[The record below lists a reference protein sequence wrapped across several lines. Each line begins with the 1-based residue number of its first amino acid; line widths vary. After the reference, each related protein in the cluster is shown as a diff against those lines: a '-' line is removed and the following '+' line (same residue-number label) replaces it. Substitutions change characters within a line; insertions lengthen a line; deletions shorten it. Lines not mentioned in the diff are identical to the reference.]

1 MNKYYIKLKNISL
14 ISFFMEQN
22 IGLEISEI
30 EILNKNIMLFPP
42 LLQEKI
48 NEDTII
54 SFINSRIIP
63 KNRAFACDILRSYN
77 LTLNDKKGVIDVSKG
92 LSLTDDYWIVQDEN
106 LDFNKYN
113 LFDNEFSDVL
123 SLVAFTGYSSKVKG
137 LLSSPELSTNGM
149 LPKTWRRINNQVL
162 LYKGSTSYLG
172 AINTGMEPYSEYYA
186 SQVANAL
193 GYNHVKYNL
202 DMWKGQIV
210 SICPLFTSKDI
221 SFVPIGLIVKNGGI
235 KSVFSYIKELG
246 FEKDLSNLL
255 LFDAITANQDR
266 HFGNFGLLRE
276 NDTGKY
282 ISLAPIF
289 DNGESLLS
297 KALPSDFDTDDTFLE
312 LMNSNEYK
320 YSYYNAS
327 YEAIIKEYCSK
338 EQITDLRKLL
348 TFKFSRDSKLNLPEN
363 RLSKLEKFI
372 QTRARE
378 YIEILSTEKN
388 T

>member
-1 MNKYYIKLKNISL
+1 MSKYYIKLKNITL
-14 ISFFMEQN
+14 LSFFMGQN
-22 IGLEISEI
+22 IGLEISKI
-30 EILNKNIMLFPP
+30 EIINKNTQIYPP
-42 LLQEKI
+42 QLQDEV

-63 KNRAFACDILRSYN
+63 KNRAFVEDILRSYN

-92 LSLTDDYWIVQDEN
+92 LSLTDDYWIVQDQS
-106 LDFNKYN
+106 LDFDKYN

-137 LLSSPELSTNGM
+137 LFSSPELSTNGM
-149 LPKTWRRINNQVL
+149 LPKTWRRINNEVF

-186 SQVANAL
+186 AQIAETL

-202 DMWKGQIV
+202 DIWKDQVV
-210 SICPLFTSKDI
+210 SICPLFTTKDI
-221 SFVPIGLIVKNGGI
+221 SYVPIGLVIKSGGI
-235 KSVFSYIKELG
+235 KSVFNYIKELG
-246 FEKDLSNLL
+246 FQTDLSNLL

-266 HFGNFGLLRE
+266 HFGNFGLLRD
-276 NDTGKY
+276 NNTGKY
-282 ISLAPIF
+282 IGLAPIF

-297 KALPSDFDTDDTFLE
+297 KALPSDFENDTQFNILI
-312 LMNSNEYK
+312 NSNEYK

-327 YEAIIKEYCSK
+327 YEAIIKEYCTK
-338 EQITDLRKLL
+338 EQIVDLRKLL
-348 TFKFSRDSKLNLPEN
+348 TFKFIRNDKINLPEN
-363 RLSKLEKFI
+363 RLTKLEKYI

-378 YIEILSTEKN
+378 YIEILSQYNK
-388 T
+388 

>member
-1 MNKYYIKLKNISL
+1 MSKYYIKLKNITL
-14 ISFFMEQN
+14 LSFFMEQN
-22 IGLEISEI
+22 IGLEISKI
-30 EILNKNIMLFPP
+30 EIINKNTQIYPP
-42 LLQEKI
+42 QLQDEV

-63 KNRAFACDILRSYN
+63 KNRAFVEDILRSYN

-92 LSLTDDYWIVQDEN
+92 LSLTDDYWIVQDQS
-106 LDFNKYN
+106 LDFDKYN

-137 LLSSPELSTNGM
+137 LFSSPELSTNGM
-149 LPKTWRRINNQVL
+149 LPKTWRRINNEVF

-186 SQVANAL
+186 AQIAETL

-202 DMWKGQIV
+202 DIWKDQVV
-210 SICPLFTSKDI
+210 SICPLFTTKDI
-221 SFVPIGLIVKNGGI
+221 SYVPIGLVIKSGGI
-235 KSVFSYIKELG
+235 KSVFNYIKELG
-246 FEKDLSNLL
+246 FQKDLSNLL

-266 HFGNFGLLRE
+266 HFGNFGLLRD
-276 NDTGKY
+276 NNTGKY
-282 ISLAPIF
+282 IGLAPIF

-297 KALPSDFDTDDTFLE
+297 KALPSDFENDIQFNILI
-312 LMNSNEYK
+312 NSNEYK

-327 YEAIIKEYCSK
+327 YEAIIKEYCTK
-338 EQITDLRKLL
+338 EQIADLRKLL
-348 TFKFSRDSKLNLPEN
+348 TFKFIRNDKINLPEN
-363 RLSKLEKFI
+363 RLTKLEKFI

-378 YIEILSTEKN
+378 YIEILSQYNK
-388 T
+388 

>member
-1 MNKYYIKLKNISL
+1 MSKYYIKLKNITL
-14 ISFFMEQN
+14 LSFFMEQN
-22 IGLEISEI
+22 IGLEISKI
-30 EILNKNIMLFPP
+30 EIINKNTQIYPP
-42 LLQEKI
+42 QLQDEV

-63 KNRAFACDILRSYN
+63 KNRAFVEDILRSYN

-92 LSLTDDYWIVQDEN
+92 LSLTDDYWIVQDQS
-106 LDFNKYN
+106 LDFDKYN

-137 LLSSPELSTNGM
+137 LFSSPELSTNGM
-149 LPKTWRRINNQVL
+149 LPKTWRRINNEVF

-186 SQVANAL
+186 AQIAETL

-202 DMWKGQIV
+202 DIWKDQVV
-210 SICPLFTSKDI
+210 SICPLFTTKDI
-221 SFVPIGLIVKNGGI
+221 SYVPIGLVIKSGGI
-235 KSVFSYIKELG
+235 KSVFNYIKKLG
-246 FEKDLSNLL
+246 FQKDLSNLL

-266 HFGNFGLLRE
+266 HFGNFGLLRD
-276 NDTGKY
+276 NNTGKY
-282 ISLAPIF
+282 IGLAPIF

-297 KALPSDFDTDDTFLE
+297 KALPSDFENDIQFNILI
-312 LMNSNEYK
+312 NSNEYK

-327 YEAIIKEYCSK
+327 YEAIIKEYCTK
-338 EQITDLRKLL
+338 EQIADLRKLL
-348 TFKFSRDSKLNLPEN
+348 TFKFIRNDKINLPEN
-363 RLSKLEKFI
+363 RLTKLEKFI

-378 YIEILSTEKN
+378 YIEILSQYNK
-388 T
+388 

>member
-1 MNKYYIKLKNISL
+1 MSKYYIKLKNITL
-14 ISFFMEQN
+14 LSFFMEQN
-22 IGLEISEI
+22 IGLEILKI
-30 EILNKNIMLFPP
+30 EIINKNTQIYLPQ
-42 LLQEKI
+42 LQDEV

-63 KNRAFACDILRSYN
+63 KNRAFVEDILRSYN

-92 LSLTDDYWIVQDEN
+92 LSLTDDYWIVQDQS
-106 LDFNKYN
+106 LDFDKYN

-137 LLSSPELSTNGM
+137 LFSSPELSTNGM
-149 LPKTWRRINNQVL
+149 LPKTWRRINNEVF

-186 SQVANAL
+186 AQIAETL

-202 DMWKGQIV
+202 DIWKDQVV
-210 SICPLFTSKDI
+210 SICPLFTTKDI
-221 SFVPIGLIVKNGGI
+221 SYVPIGLVIKSGGI
-235 KSVFSYIKELG
+235 KSVFNYIKELG
-246 FEKDLSNLL
+246 FQTDLSNLL

-266 HFGNFGLLRE
+266 HFGNFGLLRD
-276 NDTGKY
+276 NNTGKY
-282 ISLAPIF
+282 IGLAPIF

-297 KALPSDFDTDDTFLE
+297 KALPSDFENDTQFNILI
-312 LMNSNEYK
+312 NSNEYK

-327 YEAIIKEYCSK
+327 YEAIIKEYCTK
-338 EQITDLRKLL
+338 EQIVDLRKLL
-348 TFKFSRDSKLNLPEN
+348 TFKFIRNDKINLPEN
-363 RLSKLEKFI
+363 RLTKLEKFI

-378 YIEILSTEKN
+378 YIEILSQYNK
-388 T
+388 

>member
-1 MNKYYIKLKNISL
+1 MSKYYIKLKNITL
-14 ISFFMEQN
+14 LSFFMEQN
-22 IGLEISEI
+22 IGLEISKI
-30 EILNKNIMLFPP
+30 EIINKNTQIYPP
-42 LLQEKI
+42 QLQDEV

-63 KNRAFACDILRSYN
+63 KNRAFVEDILRSYN

-92 LSLTDDYWIVQDEN
+92 LSLTDDYWIVQDQS
-106 LDFNKYN
+106 LDFDKYN

-137 LLSSPELSTNGM
+137 LFSSPELSTNGM
-149 LPKTWRRINNQVL
+149 LPKTWRRINNEVF

-186 SQVANAL
+186 AQIAETL

-202 DMWKGQIV
+202 DIWKDQVV
-210 SICPLFTSKDI
+210 SICPLFTTKDI
-221 SFVPIGLIVKNGGI
+221 SYVPIGLVIKSGGI
-235 KSVFSYIKELG
+235 KSVFNYIKELG
-246 FEKDLSNLL
+246 FQTDLSNLL

-266 HFGNFGLLRE
+266 HFGNFGLLRD
-276 NDTGKY
+276 NNTGKY
-282 ISLAPIF
+282 IGLAPIF

-297 KALPSDFDTDDTFLE
+297 KALPSDFENDTQFNILI
-312 LMNSNEYK
+312 NSNEYK

-327 YEAIIKEYCSK
+327 YEAIIKEYCTK
-338 EQITDLRKLL
+338 EQIVDLRKLL
-348 TFKFSRDSKLNLPEN
+348 TFKFIRNDKINLPEN
-363 RLSKLEKFI
+363 RLTKLEKFI

-378 YIEILSTEKN
+378 YIEILSQYNK
-388 T
+388 

>member
-1 MNKYYIKLKNISL
+1 MSKYYIKLKNITL
-14 ISFFMEQN
+14 LSFFMEQN
-22 IGLEISEI
+22 IGLEILKI
-30 EILNKNIMLFPP
+30 EIINKNTQIYPP
-42 LLQEKI
+42 QLQDEV

-63 KNRAFACDILRSYN
+63 KNRAFVEDILRSYN

-92 LSLTDDYWIVQDEN
+92 LSLTDDYWIVQDQS
-106 LDFNKYN
+106 LDFDKYN

-137 LLSSPELSTNGM
+137 LFSSPELSTNGM
-149 LPKTWRRINNQVL
+149 LPKTWRRINNEVF

-186 SQVANAL
+186 AQIAETL

-202 DMWKGQIV
+202 DIWKDQVV
-210 SICPLFTSKDI
+210 SICPLFTTKDI
-221 SFVPIGLIVKNGGI
+221 SYVPIGLVIKSGGI
-235 KSVFSYIKELG
+235 KSVFNYIKELG
-246 FEKDLSNLL
+246 FQTDLSNLL

-266 HFGNFGLLRE
+266 HFGNFGLLRD
-276 NDTGKY
+276 NNTGKY
-282 ISLAPIF
+282 IGLAPIF

-297 KALPSDFDTDDTFLE
+297 KALPSDFENDIQFNILI
-312 LMNSNEYK
+312 NSNEYK

-327 YEAIIKEYCSK
+327 YEAIIKEYCTK
-338 EQITDLRKLL
+338 EQIVDLRKLL
-348 TFKFSRDSKLNLPEN
+348 TFKFIRNDKINLPEN
-363 RLSKLEKFI
+363 RLTKLEKFI

-378 YIEILSTEKN
+378 YIEILSQYNK
-388 T
+388 

>member
-1 MNKYYIKLKNISL
+1 MSKYYIKLKNITL
-14 ISFFMEQN
+14 LSFFMEQN
-22 IGLEISEI
+22 IGLEISKI
-30 EILNKNIMLFPP
+30 EIINKNTQIYPP
-42 LLQEKI
+42 QLQDEV

-63 KNRAFACDILRSYN
+63 KNRAFVEDILRSYN

-92 LSLTDDYWIVQDEN
+92 LSLTDDYWIVQDQS
-106 LDFNKYN
+106 LDFDKYN

-137 LLSSPELSTNGM
+137 LFSSPELSTNGM
-149 LPKTWRRINNQVL
+149 LPKTWRRINNEVF

-186 SQVANAL
+186 AQIAETL

-202 DMWKGQIV
+202 DIWKDQVV
-210 SICPLFTSKDI
+210 SICPLFTTKDI
-221 SFVPIGLIVKNGGI
+221 SYVPIGLVIKSGGI
-235 KSVFSYIKELG
+235 KSVFNYIKELG
-246 FEKDLSNLL
+246 FQTDLSNLL

-266 HFGNFGLLRE
+266 HFGNFGLLRD
-276 NDTGKY
+276 NNTGKY
-282 ISLAPIF
+282 IGLAPIF

-297 KALPSDFDTDDTFLE
+297 KALPSDFENDTQFNILI
-312 LMNSNEYK
+312 NSNEYK

-327 YEAIIKEYCSK
+327 YEAIIKEYCTK
-338 EQITDLRKLL
+338 EQIADLRKLL
-348 TFKFSRDSKLNLPEN
+348 TFKFIRNDRINLPEN
-363 RLSKLEKFI
+363 RLTKLEKFI

-378 YIEILSTEKN
+378 YIEILSQYNK
-388 T
+388 

>member
-1 MNKYYIKLKNISL
+1 MSKYYIKLKNITL
-14 ISFFMEQN
+14 LSFFMEQN
-22 IGLEISEI
+22 IGLEISKI
-30 EILNKNIMLFPP
+30 EIINKNTQIYPP
-42 LLQEKI
+42 QLQDEV

-63 KNRAFACDILRSYN
+63 KNRAFVEDILRSYN

-92 LSLTDDYWIVQDEN
+92 LSLTDDYWIVQDQS
-106 LDFNKYN
+106 LDFDKYN

-137 LLSSPELSTNGM
+137 LFSSPELSTNGM
-149 LPKTWRRINNQVL
+149 LPKTWRIINNEVF

-186 SQVANAL
+186 AQIAETL

-202 DMWKGQIV
+202 DIWKDQVV
-210 SICPLFTSKDI
+210 SICPLFTTKDI
-221 SFVPIGLIVKNGGI
+221 SYVPIVLVIKSGGI
-235 KSVFSYIKELG
+235 KSVFNYIKELG
-246 FEKDLSNLL
+246 FQTDLSNLL

-266 HFGNFGLLRE
+266 HFGNFGLLRD
-276 NDTGKY
+276 NNTGKY
-282 ISLAPIF
+282 IGLAPIF

-297 KALPSDFDTDDTFLE
+297 KALPSDFENDTQFNILI
-312 LMNSNEYK
+312 NSNEYK

-327 YEAIIKEYCSK
+327 YEAIIKEYCTK
-338 EQITDLRKLL
+338 EQIVDLRKLL
-348 TFKFSRDSKLNLPEN
+348 TFKFIRNDKINLPEN
-363 RLSKLEKFI
+363 RLTKLEKFI

-378 YIEILSTEKN
+378 YIEILSQYNK
-388 T
+388 

>member
-1 MNKYYIKLKNISL
+1 MSKYYIKLKNITL
-14 ISFFMEQN
+14 LSFFMEQN
-22 IGLEISEI
+22 IGLEISKI
-30 EILNKNIMLFPP
+30 EIINKNTQIYPP
-42 LLQEKI
+42 QLQDEV

-63 KNRAFACDILRSYN
+63 KNRAFVEDILRSYN

-92 LSLTDDYWIVQDEN
+92 LSLTDDYWIVQN
-106 LDFNKYN
+106 QSLDFDKYN

-137 LLSSPELSTNGM
+137 LFSSPELSTNGM
-149 LPKTWRRINNQVL
+149 LPKTWRRINNEVF

-186 SQVANAL
+186 AQIAETL

-202 DMWKGQIV
+202 DIWKDQVV
-210 SICPLFTSKDI
+210 SICPLFTTKDI
-221 SFVPIGLIVKNGGI
+221 SYVPIGLVIKSGGI
-235 KSVFSYIKELG
+235 KSVFNYIKELG
-246 FEKDLSNLL
+246 FQKDLSNLL

-266 HFGNFGLLRE
+266 HFGNFGLLRD
-276 NDTGKY
+276 NNTGKY
-282 ISLAPIF
+282 IGLAPIF

-297 KALPSDFDTDDTFLE
+297 KALPSDFENDIQFNILI
-312 LMNSNEYK
+312 NSNEYK

-327 YEAIIKEYCSK
+327 YEAIIKEYCTK
-338 EQITDLRKLL
+338 EQIADLRKLL
-348 TFKFSRDSKLNLPEN
+348 TFKFIRNDKINLPEN
-363 RLSKLEKFI
+363 RLTKLEKFI

-378 YIEILSTEKN
+378 YIEILSQYNK
-388 T
+388 

>member
-1 MNKYYIKLKNISL
+1 MSKYYIKLKNITL
-14 ISFFMEQN
+14 LSFFMEQN
-22 IGLEISEI
+22 IGLEILKI
-30 EILNKNIMLFPP
+30 EIINKNTQIYPP
-42 LLQEKI
+42 QLQDEV

-63 KNRAFACDILRSYN
+63 KNRAFVEDILRSYN

-92 LSLTDDYWIVQDEN
+92 LSLTDDYWIVQDQS
-106 LDFNKYN
+106 LDFDKYN

-137 LLSSPELSTNGM
+137 LFSSPELSTNGM
-149 LPKTWRRINNQVL
+149 LPKTWRRINNEVF

-186 SQVANAL
+186 AQIAETL

-202 DMWKGQIV
+202 DIWKDQVV
-210 SICPLFTSKDI
+210 SICPLFTTKDI
-221 SFVPIGLIVKNGGI
+221 SYVPIVLVIKSGGI
-235 KSVFSYIKELG
+235 KSVFNYIKELG
-246 FEKDLSNLL
+246 FQTDLSNLL

-266 HFGNFGLLRE
+266 HFGNFGLLRD
-276 NDTGKY
+276 NNTGKY
-282 ISLAPIF
+282 IGLAPIF

-297 KALPSDFDTDDTFLE
+297 KALPSDFENDTQFNILI
-312 LMNSNEYK
+312 NSNEYK

-327 YEAIIKEYCSK
+327 YEAIIKEYCTK
-338 EQITDLRKLL
+338 EQIVDLRKLL
-348 TFKFSRDSKLNLPEN
+348 TFKFIRNDKINLPEN
-363 RLSKLEKFI
+363 RLTKLEKFI

-378 YIEILSTEKN
+378 YIEILSQYNK
-388 T
+388 

>member
-1 MNKYYIKLKNISL
+1 MSKYYIKLKNITL
-14 ISFFMEQN
+14 LSFFMEQN
-22 IGLEISEI
+22 IGLEISKI
-30 EILNKNIMLFPP
+30 EIINKNTQISPP
-42 LLQEKI
+42 QLQDEV

-63 KNRAFACDILRSYN
+63 KNRAFVEDILRSYN

-92 LSLTDDYWIVQDEN
+92 LSLTDDYWIVQDQS
-106 LDFNKYN
+106 LDFDKYN

-137 LLSSPELSTNGM
+137 LFSSPELSTNGM
-149 LPKTWRRINNQVL
+149 LPKTWRRINNEVF

-186 SQVANAL
+186 AQIAETL

-202 DMWKGQIV
+202 DIWKDQVV
-210 SICPLFTSKDI
+210 SICPLFTTKDI
-221 SFVPIGLIVKNGGI
+221 SYVPIGLVIKSGGI
-235 KSVFSYIKELG
+235 KSVFNYIKKLG
-246 FEKDLSNLL
+246 FQKDLSNLL

-266 HFGNFGLLRE
+266 HFGNFGLLRD
-276 NDTGKY
+276 NNTGKY
-282 ISLAPIF
+282 IGLAPIF

-297 KALPSDFDTDDTFLE
+297 KALPSDFENDIQFNILI
-312 LMNSNEYK
+312 NSNEYK

-327 YEAIIKEYCSK
+327 YEAIIKEYCTK
-338 EQITDLRKLL
+338 EQIADLRKLL
-348 TFKFSRDSKLNLPEN
+348 TFKFIRNDKINLPEN
-363 RLSKLEKFI
+363 RLTKLEKFI

-378 YIEILSTEKN
+378 YIEILSQYNK
-388 T
+388 

>member
-1 MNKYYIKLKNISL
+1 MSKYYIKLKNITL
-14 ISFFMEQN
+14 LSFFMEQN
-22 IGLEISEI
+22 IGLEILKI
-30 EILNKNIMLFPP
+30 EIINKNTQIYPP
-42 LLQEKI
+42 QLQDEV

-63 KNRAFACDILRSYN
+63 KNRAFVEDILRSYN

-92 LSLTDDYWIVQDEN
+92 LSLTDDYWIVQDQS
-106 LDFNKYN
+106 LDFDKYN

-137 LLSSPELSTNGM
+137 LFSSPELSTNGM
-149 LPKTWRRINNQVL
+149 LPKTWRRINNEVF

-186 SQVANAL
+186 AQIAETL

-202 DMWKGQIV
+202 DIWKDQVV
-210 SICPLFTSKDI
+210 SICPLFTTKDI
-221 SFVPIGLIVKNGGI
+221 SYVPIGLVIKSGGI
-235 KSVFSYIKELG
+235 KSVFNYIKELG
-246 FEKDLSNLL
+246 FQTDLSNLL

-266 HFGNFGLLRE
+266 HFGNFGLLRD
-276 NDTGKY
+276 NNTGKY
-282 ISLAPIF
+282 IGLAPIF

-297 KALPSDFDTDDTFLE
+297 KALPSDFENDTQFNILI
-312 LMNSNEYK
+312 NSNEYK

-327 YEAIIKEYCSK
+327 YEAIIKEYCTK
-338 EQITDLRKLL
+338 EQIVDLRKLL
-348 TFKFSRDSKLNLPEN
+348 TFKFIRNDKINLPEN
-363 RLSKLEKFI
+363 RLTKLEKFI

-378 YIEILSTEKN
+378 YIEILSQYNK
-388 T
+388 

>member
-1 MNKYYIKLKNISL
+1 MSKYYIKLKNITL
-14 ISFFMEQN
+14 LSFFMGQN
-22 IGLEISEI
+22 IGLEISKI
-30 EILNKNIMLFPP
+30 EIINKNTQIYPP
-42 LLQEKI
+42 QLQDEV

-63 KNRAFACDILRSYN
+63 KNRAFVEDILRSYN

-92 LSLTDDYWIVQDEN
+92 LSLTDDYWIVQDQS
-106 LDFNKYN
+106 LDFDKYN

-137 LLSSPELSTNGM
+137 LFSSPELSTNGM
-149 LPKTWRRINNQVL
+149 LPKTWRRINNEVF

-186 SQVANAL
+186 AQIAETL

-202 DMWKGQIV
+202 DIWKDQVV
-210 SICPLFTSKDI
+210 SICPLFTTKDI
-221 SFVPIGLIVKNGGI
+221 SYVPIGLVIKSGGI
-235 KSVFSYIKELG
+235 KSVFNYIKELG
-246 FEKDLSNLL
+246 FQTDLSNLL

-266 HFGNFGLLRE
+266 HFGNFGLLRD
-276 NDTGKY
+276 NNTGKY
-282 ISLAPIF
+282 IGLAPIF

-297 KALPSDFDTDDTFLE
+297 KALPSDFENDTQFNILI
-312 LMNSNEYK
+312 NSNEYK

-327 YEAIIKEYCSK
+327 YEAIIKEYCTK
-338 EQITDLRKLL
+338 EQIVDLRKLL
-348 TFKFSRDSKLNLPEN
+348 TFKFIRNDKINLPEN
-363 RLSKLEKFI
+363 RLTKLEKFI

-378 YIEILSTEKN
+378 YIEILSQYNK
-388 T
+388 

>member
-1 MNKYYIKLKNISL
+1 MSKYYIKLKNITL
-14 ISFFMEQN
+14 LSFFMEQN
-22 IGLEISEI
+22 IGLEISKI
-30 EILNKNIMLFPP
+30 EIINKNTQIYPP
-42 LLQEKI
+42 QLQDEV

-63 KNRAFACDILRSYN
+63 KNRAFVEDILRSYN

-92 LSLTDDYWIVQDEN
+92 LSLTDDYWIVQDQS
-106 LDFNKYN
+106 LDFDKYN

-137 LLSSPELSTNGM
+137 LFSSPELSTNGM
-149 LPKTWRRINNQVL
+149 LPKTWRRINNEVF

-186 SQVANAL
+186 AQIAEIL

-202 DMWKGQIV
+202 DIWKDQVV
-210 SICPLFTSKDI
+210 SICPLFTTKDI
-221 SFVPIGLIVKNGGI
+221 SYVPIGLVIKSGGI
-235 KSVFSYIKELG
+235 KSVFNYIKKLG
-246 FEKDLSNLL
+246 FQKDLSNLL

-266 HFGNFGLLRE
+266 HFGNFGLLRD
-276 NDTGKY
+276 NNTGKY
-282 ISLAPIF
+282 IGLAPIF

-297 KALPSDFDTDDTFLE
+297 KALPSDFENDIQFNILI
-312 LMNSNEYK
+312 NSNEYK

-327 YEAIIKEYCSK
+327 YEAIIKEYCTK
-338 EQITDLRKLL
+338 EQIVDLKKLL
-348 TFKFSRDSKLNLPEN
+348 TFKFIRNDKINLPEN
-363 RLSKLEKFI
+363 RLTKLEKFI

-378 YIEILSTEKN
+378 YIEILSQYNK
-388 T
+388 

>member
-1 MNKYYIKLKNISL
+1 MNKYYIKLKNKTL

-30 EILNKNIMLFPP
+30 KILDKNNLLFPP
-42 LLQEKI
+42 QLQE
-48 NEDTII
+48 EVTQDTII

-63 KNRAFACDILRSYN
+63 KNRAFVEDILRSYN

-92 LSLTDDYWIVQDEN
+92 LSLTDDYWIIQDEN
-106 LDFNKYN
+106 LDFEKYN

-149 LPKTWRRINNQVL
+149 LPKTWRRINNKVL
-162 LYKGSTSYLG
+162 LYKGSTNYLG
-172 AINTGMEPYSEYYA
+172 LANTGMEPYSEYYA
-186 SQVANAL
+186 QQVADTL
-193 GYNHVKYNL
+193 GYNYVKYSL
-202 DMWKGQIV
+202 DTWKGQLV

-221 SFVPIGLIVKNGGI
+221 SFVPIGLIVKSGGI
-235 KSVFSYIKELG
+235 KNVFNYIKELG

-297 KALPSDFDTDDTFLE
+297 KALPSDFENNDNFLE

-327 YEAIIKEYCSK
+327 YEAIIKEYCNK
-338 EQITDLRKLL
+338 DQIADLRKLL
-348 TFKFSRDSKLNLPEN
+348 TFKFKRNEKINLPEN

-378 YIEILSTEKN
+378 YIDILSSKE
-388 T
+388 